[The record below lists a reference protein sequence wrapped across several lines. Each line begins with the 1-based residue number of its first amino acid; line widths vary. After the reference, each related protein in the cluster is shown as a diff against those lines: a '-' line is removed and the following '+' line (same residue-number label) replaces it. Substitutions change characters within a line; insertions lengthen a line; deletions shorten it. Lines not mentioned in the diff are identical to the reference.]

1 MEFDEKR
8 ITYLQMIESIIDR
21 ISNKSGNIK
30 GFAVSIVAGVTALSF
45 KETSPWV
52 LLLSFLTIL
61 IFLWM
66 NIYYL
71 GMERKYRFLYKQV
84 CEGKEVDFN
93 LSLDLKE
100 SEIKKAKATKLQ
112 CLTSKSIYY
121 FYIPLGIVMGIILIF
136 KFKGVI

>member
-8 ITYLQMIESIIDR
+8 IAYLQMIESIIDR
-21 ISNKSGNIK
+21 MSNKSGNIK

-52 LLLSFLTIL
+52 LLLSFLTIF
-61 IFLWM
+61 IFLLM
-66 NIYYL
+66 DVYYL
-71 GMERKYRFLYKQV
+71 GMERKYKFFYKLV

-112 CLTSKSIYY
+112 CLISKSIYY
-121 FYIPLGIVMGIILIF
+121 FYIPLGVVMTIIIIF